1 MRHIFVIN
9 PVAGKM
15 DPAQLLTP
23 PIKAAAADH
32 PEEEVEI
39 YITKEVGD
47 ACTFVRSTCEAY
59 EKPVRFYACGG
70 DGTLNEVVNGMVGFS
85 QAELGLIP
93 CGSGNDFVKN
103 YPNRDFFHISAQLES
118 KAHPIDLLKVNDRYS
133 INITNIGL
141 DSDAADYMT
150 RFKRLPLVNG
160 KMAYNLGL
168 VYSVCLPIGHDMKI
182 TLDDGETVLQDRY
195 MLAVAANGQYYGGH
209 FRCAPL
215 AALDDGLIDICL
227 VKKISRLRIPALLS
241 VYENGRHVDDEK
253 LKDIISYHKCRKM
266 VIEAD
271 HPISLARDGEIDHAS
286 RIEIELLP
294 GALNCSVPERQAGAF
309 SQRLA
314 KAQKGDNFGG

>member
-1 MRHIFVIN
+1 M
-9 PVAGKM
+9 
-15 DPAQLLTP
+15 
-23 PIKAAAADH
+23 
-32 PEEEVEI
+32 
-39 YITKEVGD
+39 
-47 ACTFVRSTCEAY
+47 
-59 EKPVRFYACGG
+59 
-70 DGTLNEVVNGMVGFS
+70 
-85 QAELGLIP
+85 
-93 CGSGNDFVKN
+93 
-103 YPNRDFFHISAQLES
+103 ES

>member
-32 PEEEVEI
+32 PKEKVEI
-39 YITKEVGD
+39 YTTKGQGD
-47 ACTFVRSTCEAY
+47 ALEFVRRTCEQY
-59 EKPVRFYACGG
+59 ENPVRFYACGG
-70 DGTLNEVVNGMVGFS
+70 DGTLNEVVNGLAGFA
-85 QAELGLIP
+85 QAELGFIP

-103 YPNRDFFHISAQLES
+103 YPNQDFFNISAQLEG
-118 KAHPIDLLKVNDRYS
+118 KAHPIDLLKVNGRYS

-168 VYSVCLPIGHDMKI
+168 AYSVCLPIGHDMKI
-182 TLDDGETVLQDRY
+182 TMDDGREVQEGRF

-215 AALDDGLIDICL
+215 AALDDGLIDVCL
-227 VKKISRLRIPALLS
+227 VRKMSRLRIPSLLS
-241 VYENGRHVDDEK
+241 IYESGQHVDNPK
-253 LKDIISYHKCRKM
+253 LADVMSYHKCRKLL
-266 VIEAD
+266 IESD
-271 HPISLARDGEIDHAS
+271 KPISLARDGEIDHAA

-294 GALNCSVPERQAGAF
+294 GFVNCSLPGRQAGSF
-309 SQRLA
+309 GQRVA
-314 KAQKGDNFGG
+314 QAQKGDNFGG

>member
-15 DPAQLLTP
+15 DPARLLTP
-23 PIKAAAADH
+23 PIQAAAADH
-32 PEEEVEI
+32 PGEEVEI
-39 YITKEVGD
+39 YITKGRGD
-47 ACTFVRSTCEAY
+47 ACDYVRSVCEEY
-59 EKPVRFYACGG
+59 VEPVRFYACGG
-70 DGTLNEVVNGMVGFS
+70 DGTLNEVVNGMAGFA
-85 QAELGLIP
+85 QAELGFIP

-103 YPNRDFFHISAQLES
+103 FPDQDFFNISAQLEGKS
-118 KAHPIDLLKVNDRYS
+118 QPIDLLKVNSRYS

-150 RFKRLPLVNG
+150 RFKRWPLVNG

-168 VYSVCLPIGHDMKI
+168 VYSVCLPIGHNMKI
-182 TLDDGETVLQDRY
+182 TLDDGRQVMENRY

-215 AALDDGLIDICL
+215 ATCDDGLIDVCL
-227 VKKISRLRIPALLS
+227 VRKISRLRIPSLLS
-241 VYENGRHVDDEK
+241 VYESGQHVNNPK
-253 LKDIISYHKCRKM
+253 LADVITYHKCRKM

-271 HPISLARDGEIDHAS
+271 KPISLALDGEIDHSAH
-286 RIEIELLP
+286 IEIELLP
-294 GALNCSVPERQAGAF
+294 GAIRCSLPGRQAGAF
-309 SQRLA
+309 GQRVA

>member
-39 YITKEVGD
+39 YITKGVGD
-47 ACTFVRSTCEAY
+47 ACAYVRNICETY

-70 DGTLNEVVNGMVGFS
+70 DGTVNEVVNGMAGFAH
-85 QAELGLIP
+85 AELGLIP

-103 YPNRDFFHISAQLES
+103 YPNRDFFNISAQLES
-118 KAHPIDLLKVNDRYS
+118 KAHPIDLLRVNRAYS

-150 RFKRLPLVNG
+150 RFKRWPLVNG

-182 TLDDGETVLQDRY
+182 TLNDGETVLQDRY

-215 AALDDGLIDICL
+215 ASLDDGLIDVCL
-227 VKKISRLRIPALLS
+227 VKKISRLRIPSLLA
-241 VYENGRHVDDEK
+241 VYENGCHVGDEK
-253 LKDIISYHKCRKM
+253 LKDIISYQKCRKM

-294 GALNCSVPERQAGAF
+294 GALNCRDRKSVV
-309 SQRLA
+309 
-314 KAQKGDNFGG
+314 